1 MLCAL
6 SIRDIV
12 LIEQLDLALD
22 DGLCVLTGE
31 TGAGKSVLLD
41 ALALALGRRGD
52 SGLVRQGA
60 KQGVVVAEFHVAAE
74 HPMNNLLRDHGVD
87 VDETL
92 ILRRILY
99 SDGPSRAFI
108 NDQSVGVNLLR
119 QVGEALVEVHG
130 QHDTHGLL
138 NPSIH
143 RGLLD
148 GFARLTVKVAKC
160 RNLYE
165 AMTAADAV
173 LAAAEAAAT
182 VAQADEEYYRHALVE
197 LDALAPEEGEEDI
210 LLSERQQLKQ
220 GEKIVD
226 SLKEADD
233 GLNKREGV
241 EVRLRSAIRSLERV
255 TSDAPGLLE
264 PVLQQLDRA
273 SEEVA
278 QAVDALARA
287 QQDLDLDPNRQERLD
302 DRLFALRDV
311 ARKHRVSV
319 NDLPRLHVEIADK
332 VQLVNDMSGQL
343 SELSAAS
350 KAAREA
356 YAEVAR
362 ELTVARQK
370 AALKLDKAVM
380 AELKPLALDKA
391 VFMTSVETGSED
403 NWGPEGAD
411 RIAFQVATNPGQ
423 ELAAMNKIASG
434 GELSRFMLA
443 LRVVAQ
449 QSAAL
454 STMIF
459 DEVDSGVG
467 GATAD
472 KVGERLAKLAEGS
485 QVLLVTHSPQVA
497 ARGDQH
503 LKIAKTQNGKIVKTD
518 VHILGDDERLEEVAR
533 MLAGA
538 RITDEAR
545 AAAEILIAEGRR

>member
-60 KQGVVVAEFHVAAE
+60 KQGVVVAEFHVAAD

-92 ILRRILY
+92 ILRRIVY

-138 NPSIH
+138 SPSIH

-160 RNLYE
+160 RNLHE

-173 LAAAEAAAT
+173 LADAEAAAA
-182 VAQADEEYYRHALVE
+182 VARADEEYYRHALVE
-197 LDALAPEEGEEDI
+197 LDDLAPEEGEEDI

-264 PVLQQLDRA
+264 PVLQQFDRA

-287 QQDLDLDPNRQERLD
+287 QQDLDLNPNRQESLD

-362 ELTVARQK
+362 ELTAARQK

-503 LKIAKTQNGKIVKTD
+503 LKIAKTQNGKFVKTD